1 MIATLAIVGCDGAG
15 RYLVTSSAM
24 DVGRGIRLCIA
35 VDSRDPHGVWWWEP
49 GASGCKT
56 RSTGPTVLHADKAA
70 VSPSARPEAAAVS
83 FRLGL
88 HSRTPSF
95 LDVRLAI
102 EDGRMRSLDTGG
114 AVAVQHRSDL
124 DLPWELPQPRRR

>member
-1 MIATLAIVGCDGAG
+1 VSGPFVFKANM
-15 RYLVTSSAM
+15 REP
-24 DVGRGIRLCIA
+24 
-35 VDSRDPHGVWWWEP
+35 RDPHGVWWWEP

-114 AVAVQHRSDL
+114 AVAVQHERPRFALGAPATETALMCYTGRSSL
-124 DLPWELPQPRRR
+124 EAELERA